1 MHAISQFT
9 AASRAE
15 AFDHIVDSSH
25 HISLRQVNWW
35 NSKCRKTKSLHA
47 TLAIE
52 MHMSIVV
59 VLIVMTQAQL
69 ITRAITALERMNK
82 VVVLKQSQSPEDAT
96 LVDSPYLVLQF

>member
-1 MHAISQFT
+1 
-9 AASRAE
+9 
-15 AFDHIVDSSH
+15 
-25 HISLRQVNWW
+25 
-35 NSKCRKTKSLHA
+35 
-47 TLAIE
+47 

-82 VVVLKQSQSPEDAT
+82 VVLLKQSQSPEDAT

>member
-1 MHAISQFT
+1 MHTCAISQFA

-15 AFDHIVDSSH
+15 AFNHIVNSSH

-35 NSKCRKTKSLHA
+35 NSECRKAKSLHA

-59 VLIVMTQAQL
+59 VLIIMTQAQL
-69 ITRAITALERMNK
+69 VTRALTALKRMNK
-82 VVVLKQSQSPEDAT
+82 VVFFK
-96 LVDSPYLVLQF
+96 